1 MEKEALYLIH
11 GEDYLRHIEE
21 KLELFWMVNI
31 LMCYIKNRADEDN
44 YLHLVRKA
52 TLDFDQ
58 RLDELL
64 KSWGKAVNYIKSHDL
79 ADLSDLMENELIEP
93 EYAGFIPADNPCC
106 PGERCC
112 EFAERIEREN
122 AAKRNADTVNGDDEF
137 ERDEVPDLTELT
149 GVCREIFTTVERLN
163 TLLRGVFDD
172 AD

>member
-11 GEDYLRHIEE
+11 GEDYLRHVEE
-21 KLELFWMVNI
+21 KLELFWMANI

-44 YLHLVRKA
+44 YLNLVRRA
-52 TLDFDQ
+52 TMDFDE

-64 KSWGKAVNYIKSHDL
+64 KSWGRSVNYIKSHDL

-93 EYAGFIPADNPCC
+93 EYAGYAPADNPCC
-106 PGERCC
+106 PGKRCC

-122 AAKRNADTVNGDDEF
+122 AAKRNSNTNSGVDSIDGDGA
-137 ERDEVPDLTELT
+137 PDLTELT
-149 GVCREIFTTVERLN
+149 GVCREILTAVERLIS
-163 TLLRGVFDD
+163 LLQGVFDD

>member
-11 GEDYLRHIEE
+11 GEDYLRHVEE
-21 KLELFWMVNI
+21 KLELFWMANI

-52 TLDFDQ
+52 TPDFDQ

-64 KSWGKAVNYIKSHDL
+64 KSWGKSVNYIKSHDL
-79 ADLSDLMENELIEP
+79 TDLSDLMENELIEP
-93 EYAGFIPADNPCC
+93 EYAGYVPADNPCC

-122 AAKRNADTVNGDDEF
+122 AAKRSADTDSGDDEF
-137 ERDEVPDLTELT
+137 ECGAAPDLTELT
-149 GVCREIFTTVERLN
+149 GVCREILTAVERL
-163 TLLRGVFDD
+163 TALLRSVFDD